1 MQSSPRQSQEPENPI
16 KIAEIEISAS
26 IACHC
31 SVMTIDHL
39 GEILVRH
46 GSGSSLGSIKLHR
59 TKCAAVIKN
68 CIAPAIKEELK
79 KDIFNKKYVVMID
92 ESTDVASQKLLC
104 VAVSYVSDS
113 VCPVTD
119 FLGLIPVVDTTAETL
134 YTTLKDELLR
144 YGMNMS
150 NCIGFASDG
159 ASVMVGKNNSM
170 WTRIKE
176 DSPHCSSL
184 YSVEMHLPLL
194 GTMHSACIRRIAS
207 KLRISSQRD
216 SCLVFT

>member
-1 MQSSPRQSQEPENPI
+1 
-16 KIAEIEISAS
+16 
-26 IACHC
+26 
-31 SVMTIDHL
+31 
-39 GEILVRH
+39 
-46 GSGSSLGSIKLHR
+46 
-59 TKCAAVIKN
+59 
-68 CIAPAIKEELK
+68 
-79 KDIFNKKYVVMID
+79 MID

-113 VCPVTD
+113 VGPVTD

-176 DSPHCSSL
+176 DSPHCIQLKCICHSL
-184 YSVEMHLPLL
+184 ALCIQRAFAELPSNLGYLL
-194 GTMHSACIRRIAS
+194 KEIPAWFSHSTLRREAF
-207 KLRISSQRD
+207 KN
-216 SCLVFT
+216 